1 VPDWIP
7 SNWMSPEL
15 RPFAVVFCA
24 VAAIAFLLARIIAKS
39 FSKQEANKPSI
50 GPPPNAFGP
59 LTKSF
64 AGLIPQ
70 SETKREKIGQ
80 ELVDAGYYHS
90 NALINFLSLRNV
102 ALLGTVLLFAAV
114 YFLGDFA
121 STQSR
126 SKLALFGLGTVILVY
141 GIPRIVLSGRATR
154 RTRKIENALPD
165 ALDMLAMSVEGGL
178 PLPRS
183 LKRVSHELGPTH
195 PDLAQELRIIARQS
209 ETGSFEQA
217 MVNFGKRLT
226 LPDVMAWSA
235 MMQQTHRFGGNV
247 VGSLRTYADRI
258 RHNRKQRAERAGN
271 LASLKLLLPI
281 VLCLTPPVFIV
292 LIGPG
297 LLDFRDFIIREQ
309 AIDAS
314 VDIREASAPQADRI
328 REALDVWPVGS
339 NSI

>member
-1 VPDWIP
+1 MPDWISTDWFSAEFQP
-7 SNWMSPEL
+7 YV
-15 RPFAVVFCA
+15 AVFCI
-24 VAAIAFLLARIIAKS
+24 VAAIAFLLARIVGKS
-39 FSKQEANKPSI
+39 FSKQDAEKPRL
-50 GPPPNAFGP
+50 GPPSNAFGP
-59 LTKSF
+59 LTAPFSQ
-64 AGLIPQ
+64 LIPHA
-70 SETKREKIGQ
+70 ETKRKKIGQ

-102 ALLGTVLLFAAV
+102 AVMGTILLFAAV
-114 YFLGDFA
+114 YFLGEFE
-121 STQSR
+121 SSQSK
-126 SKLALFGLGTVILVY
+126 SKLALSGVGTVILVY
-141 GIPRIVLSGRATR
+141 GLPRIVLSGRAAR

-178 PLPRS
+178 PLTRS
-183 LKRVSHELGPTH
+183 LNRVSKELGATH
-195 PDLAQELRIIARQS
+195 PDLSQELRIIARQS

-297 LLDFRDFIIREQ
+297 LLDFRDFMMREQ
-309 AIDAS
+309 Q
-314 VDIREASAPQADRI
+314 VDRAAIREAAAPQADRI
-328 REALDVWPVGS
+328 RQALDVLSVGTDS
-339 NSI
+339 S